1 MAALQCSFTARS
13 NLAFKSAVG
22 SNQALRAAVRG
33 PRPYPCPVLP
43 AWRPANAPQ
52 TSRCRPSV
60 PPAGRQRA
68 APLRSSPAGGG
79 EPRAGEAG
87 GGGGLGGALP
97 RLPPR
102 CCRVCCPLF
111 SVPPVLSAG
120 NVLCKQAHMQLQA
133 AALRRS
139 VARAGSGMHGPGCR
153 AVVVDMHAPPLLL
166 PLQHGCP
173 TPASTITAAAGGVQH
188 APRTLL
194 RESLAVAAA
203 AWLPL
208 PLLTPG

>member
-1 MAALQCSFTARS
+1 MVHRAGWDVCTMAALQCSFTARS

-79 EPRAGEAG
+79 ERRAGEAG
-87 GGGGLGGALP
+87 GGGGSSP
-97 RLPPR
+97 
-102 CCRVCCPLF
+102 
-111 SVPPVLSAG
+111 
-120 NVLCKQAHMQLQA
+120 
-133 AALRRS
+133 
-139 VARAGSGMHGPGCR
+139 AR
-153 AVVVDMHAPPLLL
+153 PLL
-166 PLQHGCP
+166 
-173 TPASTITAAAGGVQH
+173 A
-188 APRTLL
+188 LL
-194 RESLAVAAA
+194 CYCLLLAAA
-203 AWLPL
+203 AV
-208 PLLTPG
+208 LLLDIRVSPRAAQLL